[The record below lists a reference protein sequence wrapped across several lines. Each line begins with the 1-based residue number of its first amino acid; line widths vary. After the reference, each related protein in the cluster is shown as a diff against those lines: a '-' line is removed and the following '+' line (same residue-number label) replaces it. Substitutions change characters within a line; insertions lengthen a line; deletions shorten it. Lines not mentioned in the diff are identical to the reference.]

1 MNHDTPA
8 DPHFDVIGDFLKRFD
23 SPAVGHALR
32 ELSPEEK
39 VRIEALVRGDLDPEE
54 RQGLVP
60 LLSASES
67 ALGYLAR
74 LAKGESPPPAP

>member
-39 VRIEALVRGDLDPEE
+39 VRIEALARGELDPDE
-54 RQGLVP
+54 RQRLLP

-67 ALGYLAR
+67 ALRYLAR
-74 LAKGESPPPAP
+74 LAKGDAPPPNP

>member
-39 VRIEALVRGDLDPEE
+39 TRIEALARGELGPEE
-54 RQGLVP
+54 RQQLVP

-67 ALGYLAR
+67 ALRYLAR
-74 LAKGESPPPAP
+74 LVKGDSPPATP